1 MVKNDQDMPKDH
13 ELDKNITL
21 VIIINGLN
29 CWISKRYI
37 YSVFSVLQSL
47 GNVIWTEILGS
58 GLGVSSW
65 RGRSKPTFGFRL
77 GSTSSF
83 LIVVLFCLLI
93 FFFLLFLIGNSK
105 HLQNEYAEI
114 SYNHIQHL
122 VHDYCFV
129 SDVIFSF

>member
-1 MVKNDQDMPKDH
+1 MPKDH

-58 GLGVSSW
+58 RLGVAGGVEVSL
-65 RGRSKPTFGFRL
+65 PL
-77 GSTSSF
+77 G
-83 LIVVLFCLLI
+83 LDLVLLRP
-93 FFFLLFLIGNSK
+93 S
-105 HLQNEYAEI
+105 
-114 SYNHIQHL
+114 
-122 VHDYCFV
+122 
-129 SDVIFSF
+129 